1 MSKLSELE
9 EGKLLH
15 AVESLTIECKNLNC
29 RVRSLELQ
37 LEKGKGM
44 LSAVVVISST
54 LGGIVATIIG
64 K

>member
-9 EGKLLH
+9 EGKLLN
-15 AVESLTIECKNLNC
+15 AVESLTTECKNLNC
-29 RVRSLELQ
+29 RVRALELQ

-44 LSAVVVISST
+44 LSAVVLISSA
-54 LGGIVATIIG
+54 LGGVVATIIG